1 MPSCLGKFRKEAK
14 FNPIISLTMAQ
25 RRSSCVLTFWHGF
38 YGSTWLESQPLY
50 MAACVCA
57 CVWEVWNNKHK
68 NRNTYYLWGS
78 SGVYDGTHRLLQ
90 GSTANPGLRAR
101 GTGSF
106 TVEIPDWA
114 VKIKKKKREE
124 EEEENKYMHLIL
136 PAHLLRVS
144 WPHAVSRAP
153 YPVPPIPLSVP
164 ALSQSL
170 PGWLVGTDFM
180 TSSCNERKFFITW
193 LWTRC
198 QDR

>member
-1 MPSCLGKFRKEAK
+1 MPCCLGKFRKEAK

-50 MAACVCA
+50 MVVRV

-106 TVEIPDWA
+106 TVGIPDWA
-114 VKIKKKKREE
+114 VKIKKKRREKKKKRRKINTCISSYPRISWEWVGLMLCQGPRIP
-124 EEEENKYMHLIL
+124 YPLSHFQF
-136 PAHLLRVS
+136 LLS
-144 WPHAVSRAP
+144 LAVSARLAGRHRLHD
-153 YPVPPIPLSVP
+153 V
-164 ALSQSL
+164 
-170 PGWLVGTDFM
+170 LV
-180 TSSCNERKFFITW
+180 
-193 LWTRC
+193 
-198 QDR
+198 